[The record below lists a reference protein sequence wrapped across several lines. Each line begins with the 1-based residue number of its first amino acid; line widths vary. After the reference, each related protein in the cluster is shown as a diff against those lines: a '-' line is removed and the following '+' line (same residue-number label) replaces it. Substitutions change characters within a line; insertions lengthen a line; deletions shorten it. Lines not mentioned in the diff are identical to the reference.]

1 MKQTTFNDQA
11 LFHLYDK
18 GVALRSKTLRFH
30 SYKDEETDE
39 LARWTVETVG
49 YPHVH
54 STQEIGIPDYEVR
67 TEGTVKGY
75 YGRGTRI
82 WVVKD
87 LDDTPP
93 AHGWE
98 ATVHDSMIG
107 YRQWLGK
114 VLKVASTDEGWII
127 ECERPF
133 GYPIRSGAA
142 AYFYRPGVLPTDNLL
157 IPKLCTV
164 EIWYEQEEGRASP
177 VPAPVEIYRR
187 FGRRGKTSFYFA
199 DKVAEV
205 AEGDTVR
212 LDAGFYAFVSQHE
225 LQDIEIKI
233 DDEVYVHHYNE
244 PPAPFD
250 VVLRDVVKPA
260 YFLSAD
266 LWVEQVPQDSKR
278 FSAPGKLKAV
288 HNGKPMYDTLGRPVE
303 AAGGIYLG
311 REPGG
316 AAWVARNVIGYDP
329 NPKVFVKGCAL
340 GRFDG
345 ARLTEKFYYRG
356 EDDYLSL
363 PPYEFAGGMTETGD
377 ELVGARILTDR
388 IWQKTR
394 LQVVWAAPPGD
405 DELPAG
411 YDGGWAAV
419 LMVPG
424 DRAEF
429 IEEGDVIR
437 LGAGPDDEPYP
448 REYVISESDAGVRY
462 IDEDS
467 PYALEDSWR
476 GRTEVFTW
484 IIILELDAF
493 GDYTHDER
501 VRLETLGKYIS
512 VARGWD
518 TRHEM
523 WRIKLNP

>member
-1 MKQTTFNDQA
+1 MKQVKFNDAA
-11 LFHLYDK
+11 LFRLYDK
-18 GVALRSKTLRFH
+18 GIAVRSKTLSFH
-30 SYKDEETDE
+30 SHKDEDSDE
-39 LARWTVETVG
+39 LARWTVEAVG
-49 YPHVH
+49 YPHVY
-54 STQEIGIPDYEVR
+54 STQEIGIPDHEVR
-67 TEGTVKGY
+67 TEGTIKGY

-82 WVVKD
+82 WAVKD

-93 AHGWE
+93 THGWE
-98 ATVHDSMIG
+98 ATVHDSITG

-114 VLKVASTDEGWII
+114 LLKITDADEGWTV

-133 GYPIRSGAA
+133 GYPISSGSA

-157 IPKLCTV
+157 VPKLCDV
-164 EIWYEQEEGRASP
+164 EIRYEQEEGPASP

-187 FGRRGKTSFYFA
+187 FWRRGKTSFYFA
-199 DKVAEV
+199 DKTGEV
-205 AEGDTVR
+205 AEGETAR

-244 PPAPFD
+244 PASPFN
-250 VVLRDVVKPA
+250 VILKNVAHPA
-260 YFLSAD
+260 YFLSAG
-266 LWVEQVPQDSKR
+266 LWVEQEPQDAKR
-278 FSAPGKLKAV
+278 FSAPGNPKAV
-288 HNGKPMYDTLGRPVE
+288 IHGRPLYDTDGEPVE
-303 AAGGIYLG
+303 GAGGVFFG
-311 REPGG
+311 EGPNG
-316 AAWVARNVIGYDP
+316 APWVGRNVVGFDP

-345 ARLTEKFYYRG
+345 ARLDGKFNYRG
-356 EDDYLSL
+356 EDDYLGL
-363 PPYEFAGGMTETGD
+363 PPYELSGGMAAPPG
-377 ELVGARILTDR
+377 ELAGPRILTTR
-388 IWQKTR
+388 IWKRTR

-424 DRAEF
+424 DRTELL
-429 IEEGDVIR
+429 EEGDVIR
-437 LGAGPDDEPYP
+437 LGAGPGDEPYP
-448 REYVISESDAGVRY
+448 REYVVSESGAGVRY
-462 IDEDS
+462 VDEDS
-467 PYALEDSWR
+467 PYALDDSWR

-484 IIILELDAF
+484 LIILELDSS
-493 GDYTHDER
+493 GDLTHDER

-518 TRHEM
+518 VRHEV
-523 WRIKLNP
+523 WKAGQG